1 MNKRDFLKTTGAFVA
16 SSLLARIGAA
26 QAAAGQRTNWAG
38 NYTFH
43 TENLLQPKTVEEVQK
58 TVASCS
64 KLKAL
69 GSRHSFNGIADSTQN
84 QISLKQLDTM
94 KVDKDAHTV
103 TVGAGVTYGKLC
115 PWLDAQGYAL
125 QNLASL
131 PHISVAGACAT
142 GTHGSGP
149 RNGNLSTAVAGFELV
164 TADGK
169 IVTLSRKKDG
179 DRFLGSVVHLG
190 GLGIVTSVTLNI
202 EPTFQMK
209 QIVYENLSMD
219 QLEHN
224 MDAIFASGYSTS
236 LFTDWQKHRITQVW
250 IKSRVQPGDSS
261 TLAPE
266 FYGAT
271 AQTRKLHPVAGHS
284 AESCTDQMGIAGPW
298 YERMPHFKMNF
309 TPSSGQEIQ
318 SEYFVPRERGYQAM
332 LAVEQLRDQ
341 ITPHLYITELRTI
354 AADYLW
360 MSEAYERDSMTI
372 HFTWKPEADAVNRVL
387 PLIEAKLAPFDARP
401 HWAKVFTLAPSHL
414 ESLYTR
420 LPAFRR
426 LLQQHDP
433 NGKFR
438 NEYLDRNIFAA
449 RTDV

>member
-1 MNKRDFLKTTGAFVA
+1 MNKRDFLKTSGAFLA
-16 SSLLARIGAA
+16 SGLISRIGSA
-26 QAAAGQRTNWAG
+26 QAAAQSRTNWAG

-43 TENLLQPKTVEEVQK
+43 TDHVLEPKTVEEVQRA
-58 TVASCS
+58 VVNCN
-64 KLKAL
+64 KLRAV

-84 QISLKQLDTM
+84 QISLKQLDGMT
-94 KVDKDAHTV
+94 VDKDARTV
-103 TVGAGVTYGKLC
+103 TVGAGVTYGKLS

-125 QNLASL
+125 HNLASL
-131 PHISVAGACAT
+131 PHITVIGACAT

-149 RNGNLSTAVAGFELV
+149 RNGNLSTACAGLELV

-169 IVTLSRKKDG
+169 IITLSRKKDG
-179 DRFLGSVVHLG
+179 DRFLGSVVNLG
-190 GLGIVTSVTLNI
+190 GLGIATSVTLDV

-250 IKSRVQPGDSS
+250 IKSRVRPGEPS
-261 TLAPE
+261 TLPAL

-271 AQTRKLHPVAGHS
+271 LQTEKLHPVAGHS
-284 AESCTDQMGIAGPW
+284 AESCTEQFGVPGPW

-318 SEYFVPRERGYQAM
+318 SEYFVPRERGYEAM
-332 LAVEQLRDQ
+332 LAVEQLRDH

-354 AADYLW
+354 AADDLW
-360 MSEAYERDSMTI
+360 MSEAYKRDSMTI
-372 HFTWKPEADAVNRVL
+372 HFTWKPETDAVNRVL

-401 HWAKVFTLAPSHL
+401 HWAKVFTMAPSHL

-420 LPAFRR
+420 LPAFRQM
-426 LLQQHDP
+426 LQEHDP

-438 NEYLDRNIFAA
+438 NEYLDRNIFTA
-449 RTDV
+449 

>member
-1 MNKRDFLKTTGAFVA
+1 MNKRDFLKTTGAFLA
-16 SSLLARIGAA
+16 SSLLPRIGSA
-26 QAAAGQRTNWAG
+26 QATTQHRTNWAG

-43 TENLLQPKTVEEVQK
+43 TDNLLQPKTMEEVQK
-58 TVASCS
+58 AVVSCN
-64 KLKAL
+64 KLRAL

-84 QISLKQLDTM
+84 QISLKALDTM
-94 KVDKDAHTV
+94 RVDKDARTV
-103 TVGAGVTYGKLC
+103 TVGSGVTYGQLC

-125 QNLASL
+125 HNLASL

-149 RNGNLSTAVAGFELV
+149 RNGNLSTSVAGLELV

-169 IVTLSRKKDG
+169 IITLSRQKDG
-179 DRFLGSVVHLG
+179 DRFLGSVVNLG
-190 GLGIVTSVTLNI
+190 GLGIMTSVTLNV

-209 QIVYENLSMD
+209 QVVYENLSMD

-236 LFTDWQKHRITQVW
+236 LFTDWQNHRITQVW
-250 IKSRVQPGDSS
+250 IKSRVQPGDPS
-261 TLAPE
+261 TLAPQ

-271 AQTRKLHPVAGHS
+271 LQTQKLHPVAGHS
-284 AESCTDQMGIAGPW
+284 AESCTEQFGVPGPW

-318 SEYFVPRERGYQAM
+318 SEYFVPREHGYKAM
-332 LAVEQLRDQ
+332 LAVEELRDH

-354 AADYLW
+354 AADDLW
-360 MSEAYERDSMTI
+360 MSEAYKRDSMTI
-372 HFTWKPEADAVNRVL
+372 HFTFKPETDAVNQVL
-387 PLIEAKLAPFDARP
+387 PLIEAKLARFDARP
-401 HWAKVFTLAPSHL
+401 HWAKVFTMAPARL
-414 ESLYTR
+414 QSLYTQ
-420 LPAFRR
+420 LPAFRQ

-433 NGKFR
+433 GGKFR
-438 NEYLDRNIFAA
+438 NEYLDRNIFTA
-449 RTDV
+449 

>member
-16 SSLLARIGAA
+16 SSFLPRVGF
-26 QAAAGQRTNWAG
+26 QAATQRRTNWAG

-43 TENLLQPKTVEEVQK
+43 TDNLLQPKTIEDVQK
-58 TVASCS
+58 AVVSCN
-64 KLKAL
+64 KLRAL

-84 QISLKQLDTM
+84 QISLKALDGM
-94 KVDKDAHTV
+94 KVDKDARMV
-103 TVGAGVTYGKLC
+103 TVGAGVTYGQLC

-125 QNLASL
+125 HNLASL
-131 PHISVAGACAT
+131 PHISVVGACAT

-149 RNGNLSTAVAGFELV
+149 RNGNLSTSCAGLELV

-169 IVTLSRKKDG
+169 IVTLSRQKDG
-179 DRFLGSVVHLG
+179 DRFLGSVVNLG
-190 GLGIVTSVTLNI
+190 GLGIVTSMTLDV
-202 EPTFQMK
+202 EPTFQMR
-209 QIVYENLSMD
+209 QVVYENLSMD

-236 LFTDWQKHRITQVW
+236 LFTDWQKHRISQVW

-261 TLAPE
+261 TLAPQ

-271 AQTRKLHPVAGHS
+271 LQTQKLHPVAGHS
-284 AESCTDQMGIAGPW
+284 AESCTEQFGVPGPW

-318 SEYFVPRERGYQAM
+318 SEYFVPREHGYQAM
-332 LAVEQLRDQ
+332 LAVEELRDH

-354 AADYLW
+354 AADELW
-360 MSEAYERDSMTI
+360 MSEAYKRDSMTI
-372 HFTWKPEADAVNRVL
+372 HFTFKPETDAVNHVL
-387 PLIEAKLAPFDARP
+387 PLIEAKLARFDARP
-401 HWAKVFTLAPSHL
+401 HWAKVFTMAPSRL
-414 ESLYTR
+414 QSLYSQM
-420 LPAFRR
+420 PAFRQ

-433 NGKFR
+433 GGKFR
-438 NEYLDRNIFAA
+438 NEYLDRNIFTA
-449 RTDV
+449 